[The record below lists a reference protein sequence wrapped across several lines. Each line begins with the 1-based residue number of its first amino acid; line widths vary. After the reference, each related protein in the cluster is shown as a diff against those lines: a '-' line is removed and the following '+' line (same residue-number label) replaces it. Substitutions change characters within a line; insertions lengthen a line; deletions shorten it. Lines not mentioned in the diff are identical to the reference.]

1 MEVVE
6 LSSWPWWNSGSGNCK
21 QSQVLT
27 ASCPVAAFRDLLQ
40 PSAPRV
46 CCAIRTAPSRDMG
59 EKYSPCSHRAQDNP
73 RAENFLLAK
82 QLGDFPG
89 PIKLTDSLILQPT
102 RGNPREFLLLNL
114 LEKWWRCVY
123 ECFNLTFIY
132 FIKILLQKHQRNF
145 ISHNHTSLHSSHF
158 SVSSNPCP
166 HVCILSHHYTHIL
179 HTGLPSIFEY
189 LFFMKE

>member
-27 ASCPVAAFRDLLQ
+27 ASCLVAAFRDLVQ

-46 CCAIRTAPSRDMG
+46 CCAIRTAPSRDVG
-59 EKYSPCSHRAQDNP
+59 EKYSPRSHRAQDNP

-145 ISHNHTSLHSSHF
+145 ISHNHTSSHSSHF
-158 SVSSNPCP
+158 PSPLTLARTDAYY
-166 HVCILSHHYTHIL
+166 HTITLIFYTRVCLL
-179 HTGLPSIFEY
+179 Y
-189 LFFMKE
+189 LNIYSL